1 MTTLTGT
8 GDDPHLLEI
17 RRYGIYVDQPG
28 DVLMVRKVPQ
38 KSDLPEGT
46 FCKLNFFKHASD
58 QFDGD
63 GFMRYLVRCRPAPTT
78 VRKRQRPLE
87 KHDSHDHSV
96 CSRAHLSHQLPPFLD
111 MKCLAKG
118 RHKRVVS
125 SMVKTCCGEP
135 NRYPIRKREY
145 LFFML

>member
-96 CSRAHLSHQLPPFLD
+96 RSRAHLSHQLP
-111 MKCLAKG
+111 MLAIDIQGSLSGKG
-118 RHKRVVS
+118 WPSCKS
-125 SMVKTCCGEP
+125 SIEMPSGERM
-135 NRYPIRKREY
+135 NA
-145 LFFML
+145 M